1 MAQNQL
7 KQLQHKLHNEIRKQS
22 ETKHSISGSSIKRF
36 RQETGEKIVEKTNLI
51 WIEKENEVNVWLR
64 LLRSG

>member
-22 ETKHSISGSSIKRF
+22 ETKHSISSGSSKRF
-36 RQETGEKIVEKTNLI
+36 RLETEEKIVEKINLI
-51 WIEKENEVNVWLR
+51 WIEKESEVNVLVR
-64 LLRSG
+64 